1 MTLNVTFAAWLELRP
16 AAILEKMY
24 LLSLESHLICYESTC
39 LEQLFMIMVF
49 GFSVVFLD
57 RGSMAKRGRFFV
69 CEKSPL
75 KWTPIPEVFSSY
87 AFVASK
93 LSFEFGILFL

>member
-1 MTLNVTFAAWLELRP
+1 MTLNVTSAAWLELRP
-16 AAILEKMY
+16 ATILEKMN
-24 LLSLESHLICYESTC
+24 LLSLESHLLCYESTC

-49 GFSVVFLD
+49 GFSMVYID
-57 RGSMAKRGRFFV
+57 RDGMAKRGRFFV
-69 CEKSPL
+69 SEKSPL

-93 LSFEFGILFL
+93 LSF